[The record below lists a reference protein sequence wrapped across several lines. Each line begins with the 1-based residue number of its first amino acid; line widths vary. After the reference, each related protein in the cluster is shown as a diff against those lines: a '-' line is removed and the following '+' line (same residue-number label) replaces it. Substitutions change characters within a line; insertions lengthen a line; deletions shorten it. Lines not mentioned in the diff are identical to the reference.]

1 MKKLLI
7 TFLKYFLFWIIYFVV
22 SKLIFLIYNYDLT
35 KSLTFSEISGIFFHG
50 LKMDL
55 SMSGYLMLIPGIVLS
70 FSFIMSP
77 AILNGILKI
86 YTFLLLLIITFLN
99 LLDLGLYPHWGTRV
113 AISAF
118 DYIGDP

>member
-1 MKKLLI
+1 
-7 TFLKYFLFWIIYFVV
+7 
-22 SKLIFLIYNYDLT
+22 
-35 KSLTFSEISGIFFHG
+35 SLSFSEISGIFFHG

-118 DYIGDP
+118 DYIGDPQGFTSSITWKDVLAALILVLFYFVLFIQYY